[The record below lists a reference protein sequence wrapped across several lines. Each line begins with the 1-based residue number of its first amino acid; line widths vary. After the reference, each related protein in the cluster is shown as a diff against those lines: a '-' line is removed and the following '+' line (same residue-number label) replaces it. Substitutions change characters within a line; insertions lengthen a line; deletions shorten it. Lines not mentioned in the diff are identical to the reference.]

1 MWKALQQKVWQW
13 RGVMIAVPSV
23 TVVVLSIRAL
33 GLLQALE
40 FPVLDQFFLLRPQE
54 SIDPRIVIVEIN
66 EADVQKVGHWTLTDA
81 ELAGL
86 LETIKQ
92 QKPAA
97 IGLDLYRD
105 LPVEP
110 GHQTL
115 NKLFAT
121 TPNLIGV
128 QKVGSSSDSSPVN
141 PPPVLKQREQVGAN
155 DLVLDGDG
163 KVRRGLFYLE
173 DQTGENVFSFSFALA
188 VTYLQR
194 QGIEPEVTAT
204 NELKLGSAVFPAL
217 QANDGSYV
225 NAQAGGYQVLLNYR
239 GTRQR
244 FQTVTLTDV
253 LEKKIAPG
261 LMRDRIVLIGATA
274 ESLKDLFYV
283 PYSSSLSAPT
293 RMAGV
298 TIHANLISQILSAT
312 LDGRMPT
319 LRTWSEPLEGLWVL
333 AWATIGAIL
342 SWRQR
347 YSSKPGLHP
356 WNAVSVLLAAS
367 CLAAGSYAVF
377 LQSWWSP
384 AALIGGIPFF
394 SEVSSYA
401 ASLQGLWLPV
411 VPPLLALMGSSI
423 VITGYVARSAAD
435 LRRTF
440 GRYLTDEVVASLL
453 ETPSGLTLGGERRK
467 VTILISDLRGF
478 SAISER
484 LPPEQV
490 VTILNLY
497 LGVMSDT
504 ITHYNGTINEF
515 IGDGIFVMFG
525 APVYREDDSE
535 RAVACA
541 IAMQSDM
548 AEVNRQNQEQGLP
561 TIEMGIGINTGEVV
575 VGNIGSQRRA
585 KYTVIG
591 NHVNLAAR
599 IESYTVGGQI
609 LISEGTFHDAGDLVK
624 VDGHIQVEPKGIKE
638 PITLYN
644 VSGIGGRHNLFLPEE
659 KEEFVTLTA
668 AIPVRY
674 TVLEGKH
681 AVGTMFEGTL
691 VSLSA
696 KSAEL
701 RSDHFLTPLSNLK
714 LTLLVPPQGNL
725 DLDDLYAKVLN
736 RAATQ
741 PDCVRIR
748 FTGTPIHFAAL
759 SPEVSVALD
768 HLRRSP

>member
-1 MWKALQQKVWQW
+1 MWKALKQKVWQW
-13 RGVMIAVPSV
+13 RGVIIAVPSV
-23 TVVVLSIRAL
+23 TIAVLGLRSL

-40 FPVLDQFFLLRPQE
+40 FPVLDQFFLMRPQE
-54 SIDPRIVIVEIN
+54 AIDPRIVIVEIN
-66 EADVQKVGHWTLTDA
+66 EADVQKVGRWPLTDA
-81 ELAGL
+81 ELANVL
-86 LETIKQ
+86 QTIKQ

-110 GHQTL
+110 GSQTL
-115 NKLFAT
+115 TKLFET

-128 QKVGSSSDSSPVN
+128 QKVASSSDSSPVN
-141 PPPVLKQREQVGAN
+141 PPLVLKQRDQVGAN
-155 DLVLDGDG
+155 DFALDGDG

-173 DQTGENVFSFSFALA
+173 DSKGENVFSFGFMLA
-188 VTYLQR
+188 TRYLENH
-194 QGIEPEVTAT
+194 GIEPELTADQSI
-204 NELKLGSAVFPAL
+204 KLGAAVFPAL
-217 QANDGSYV
+217 DAYTGSYV
-225 NAQAGGYQVLLNYR
+225 GAQAGGYQVMLTYR
-239 GTRQR
+239 GTLQR
-244 FQTVTLTDV
+244 FHTVTLTDV
-253 LEKKIAPG
+253 LERRSPPD

-283 PYSSSLSAPT
+283 PYSSSLTAPT
-293 RMAGV
+293 RMAGI
-298 TIHANLISQILSAT
+298 TIHANFISQILSAT

-319 LRTWSEPLEGLWVL
+319 LKTWNEPLEGLWIL
-333 AWATIGAIL
+333 AWATIGAIV

-347 YSSKPGLHP
+347 YSSKPGFHP
-356 WNAVSVLLAAS
+356 WNTVSIMFAAS
-367 CLAAGSYAVF
+367 CLVSGSYVMF
-377 LQSWWSP
+377 LQGWW
-384 AALIGGIPFF
+384 I
-394 SEVSSYA
+394 
-401 ASLQGLWLPV
+401 PV
-411 VPPLLALMGSSI
+411 VPASLSLFGASI
-423 VITGYVARSAAD
+423 VITGYLAQSAAEM
-435 LRRTF
+435 RRTF

-453 ETPSGLTLGGERRK
+453 ETPGGLTLGGERRK

-504 ITHYNGTINEF
+504 VTRYSGTINEF

-525 APVYREDDSE
+525 APIYREDDSE

-541 IAMQSDM
+541 IAMQTAM
-548 AEVNRQNQEQGLP
+548 ADVNRQNQQLGLP

-591 NHVNLAAR
+591 NHVNLTAR

-609 LISEGTFHDAGDLVK
+609 LISDDTLRDVGGIIK
-624 VDGHIQVEPKGIKE
+624 VDRQIQVEPKGIKE

-644 VSGIGGRHNLFLPEE
+644 VNGIGGKHNLSLPAE
-659 KEEFVTLTA
+659 KESFITLSPE
-668 AIPVRY
+668 IPVRY

-681 AVGTMFEGTL
+681 AVGTIFEGTL
-691 VSLSA
+691 VSLSE

-714 LTLLVPPQGNL
+714 LNLLAPSQETVA
-725 DLDDLYAKVLN
+725 LDDLYAKVLDK
-736 RAATQ
+736 AATN
-741 PDCVRIR
+741 PNCVRVR
-748 FTGTPIHFAAL
+748 FTGMPIRFSGLSSEVSAAL
-759 SPEVSVALD
+759 D
-768 HLRRSP
+768 RLRQSS

>member
-1 MWKALQQKVWQW
+1 MWKTLRQKLWHW
-13 RGVMIAVPSV
+13 RGICIAVPSV
-23 TVVVLSIRAL
+23 TVVVLGLRSL

-40 FPVLDQFFLLRPQE
+40 FPVLDQFFLTRPQE
-54 SIDPRIVIVEIN
+54 AIDPRLVIVEIN
-66 EADVQKVGHWTLTDA
+66 EADVQKVGHWSLTDA

-105 LPVEP
+105 LPVAP
-110 GHQTL
+110 GRQALT
-115 NKLFAT
+115 KLFTT

-141 PPPVLKQREQVGAN
+141 PPPVLKQRDLVGAN

-173 DQTGENVFSFSFALA
+173 DQKGETVFGFGFKLAAL
-188 VTYLQR
+188 YLR
-194 QGIEPEVTAT
+194 NQGIEPELTPN
-204 NELKLGSAVFPAL
+204 NEVKLGAATFPPFS
-217 QANDGSYV
+217 ANDGSYV
-225 NAQAGGYQVLLNYR
+225 GAQAGGYQVLLNYR
-239 GTRQR
+239 STIQH
-244 FQTVTLTDV
+244 FQTVTLTEV
-253 LEKKIAPG
+253 LEKKVPPG
-261 LMRDRIVLIGATA
+261 VMRDRIVLIGATA

-283 PYSSSLSAPT
+283 PYSSSLTAPT

-298 TIHANLISQILSAT
+298 TVHANLISQILSAT
-312 LDGRMPT
+312 LDGRVPT
-319 LRTWSEPLEGLWVL
+319 LKTWSEPLEALWIL
-333 AWATIGAIL
+333 GWATMGAIL

-347 YSSKPGLHP
+347 YIGKPGVRP
-356 WNAVSVLLAAS
+356 WNTVSLLFAS
-367 CLAAGSYAVF
+367 GCLVAAGYAVF
-377 LQSWWSP
+377 LQGWW
-384 AALIGGIPFF
+384 I
-394 SEVSSYA
+394 
-401 ASLQGLWLPV
+401 PV
-411 VPPLLALMGSSI
+411 VPPFMALMGASI

-435 LRRTF
+435 MRRTF

-453 ETPSGLTLGGERRK
+453 ETPGGLTFGGERRK

-478 SAISER
+478 SAISES

-504 ITHYNGTINEF
+504 VTHYNGTINEF

-525 APVYREDDSE
+525 APIYREDDSE

-541 IAMQSDM
+541 IAMQSAM
-548 AEVNRQNQEQGLP
+548 VEVNRQNQQLALP
-561 TIEMGIGINTGEVV
+561 AIEMGIGINTGEVV

-609 LISEGTFHDAGDLVK
+609 LISEGTFHDAGPIVR

-644 VSGIGGRHNLFLPEE
+644 VSGIGGRHNLFLSKE
-659 KEEFVTLTA
+659 KEEFVTLA
-668 AIPVRY
+668 SEIPVRY

-681 AVGTMFEGTL
+681 AVGTLFEGTL
-691 VSLSA
+691 VSLSD

-714 LTLLVPPQGNL
+714 LTLLTTLQDNTEP
-725 DLDDLYAKVLN
+725 DDLYAKVLDKV
-736 RAATQ
+736 ATHA
-741 PDCVRIR
+741 DCVRIR
-748 FTGTPIHFAAL
+748 FTSTPIRLARLAPDVAAAL
-759 SPEVSVALD
+759 AQ
-768 HLRRSP
+768 HRRLP

>member
-1 MWKALQQKVWQW
+1 MWKALRHRIWQW
-13 RGVMIAVPSV
+13 RGVIIAVPSV
-23 TVVVLSIRAL
+23 TAIVLGMRAT
-33 GLLQALE
+33 GVLQALE

-66 EADVQKVGHWTLTDA
+66 EADVQKVGHWSLTDT

-110 GHQTL
+110 GRQTL
-115 NKLFAT
+115 TKLFKT

-141 PPPVLKQREQVGAN
+141 PPPLLKQQDQVGAN

-173 DQTGENVFSFSFALA
+173 DQAGETVFSFSFRLA
-188 VTYLQR
+188 ELYLKTK
-194 QGIEPEVTAT
+194 GIEPELTADET
-204 NELKLGSAVFPAL
+204 IKLGAATFPAFN
-217 QANDGSYV
+217 ANDGSYV
-225 NAQAGGYQVLLNYR
+225 GDQAGGYQVLLNYR
-239 GTRQR
+239 GTQQR
-244 FQTVTLTDV
+244 FQVVTLTEV
-253 LEKKIAPG
+253 LDKKLAPD
-261 LMRDRIVLIGATA
+261 LMRDRLVLIGATA

-283 PYSSSLSAPT
+283 PYSSSLTEPT

-298 TIHANLISQILSAT
+298 TIHANLISQMLSAA
-312 LDGRMPT
+312 LEGRIPT
-319 LRTWSEPLEGLWVL
+319 LRTWSEPLEGLWIL
-333 AWATIGAIL
+333 AWAVVGAIM

-347 YSSKPGLHP
+347 YSGKAGFHP
-356 WNAVSVLLAAS
+356 WHTVNVLLAAG
-367 CLAAGSYAVF
+367 CLVTGSYVAF
-377 LQSWWSP
+377 LQGWW
-384 AALIGGIPFF
+384 I
-394 SEVSSYA
+394 
-401 ASLQGLWLPV
+401 PV
-411 VPPLLALMGSSI
+411 VPPLLTLMGSSI

-435 LRRTF
+435 MRRTF

-453 ETPSGLTLGGERRK
+453 ETPGGLTLGGERRK

-497 LGVMSDT
+497 LGTMSDT
-504 ITHYNGTINEF
+504 ITYYNGTINEF

-525 APVYREDDSE
+525 APIFREDDSE

-541 IAMQSDM
+541 IAMQSAM
-548 AEVNRQNQEQGLP
+548 ADVNRQNQQLGLP
-561 TIEMGIGINTGEVV
+561 AIEMGIGINTGEVV

-609 LISEGTFHDAGDLVK
+609 LVSEDTYRDAGDLVK

-644 VSGIGGRHNLFLPEE
+644 VNGIRGRHNLFLPEE
-659 KEEFVTLTA
+659 NEEFITLTSE
-668 AIPVRY
+668 IPVRY

-681 AVGTMFEGTL
+681 AVGTMFEGAL
-691 VSLSA
+691 VSLSD

-701 RSDHFLTPLSNLK
+701 RSDHVLTPLSNLK
-714 LTLLVPPQGNL
+714 LNLLTPSQ
-725 DLDDLYAKVLN
+725 DTDELDDLYAKVLD
-736 RAATQ
+736 RAATN
-741 PDCVRIR
+741 PTCVRVR
-748 FTGTPIHFAAL
+748 FTGMPIRFAGLSPDVSAAL
-759 SPEVSVALD
+759 D
-768 HLRRSP
+768 RLRRSS

>member
-1 MWKALQQKVWQW
+1 MWKALRHKIWQW
-13 RGVMIAVPSV
+13 RGVIIAVPSV
-23 TVVVLSIRAL
+23 TVVVLSIRAT
-33 GLLQALE
+33 GVLQALE

-66 EADVQKVGHWTLTDA
+66 EADIQKVGHWSLTDT

-110 GHQTL
+110 GRQTL
-115 NKLFAT
+115 TKLFEI
-121 TPNLIGV
+121 TPNLVGV
-128 QKVGSSSDSSPVN
+128 QKVGSSGDSSPVN
-141 PPPVLKQREQVGAN
+141 PPPMLKQHDQVGAN

-173 DQTGENVFSFSFALA
+173 DQAGETVFSFSFKLA
-188 VTYLQR
+188 ELYLKTK
-194 QGIEPEVTAT
+194 GIEPELTADQSM
-204 NELKLGSAVFPAL
+204 KLGAAIFPAFNT
-217 QANDGSYV
+217 NDGSYV
-225 NAQAGGYQVLLNYR
+225 SAQAEGYQVLLNYR
-239 GTRQR
+239 GTRER
-244 FQTVTLTDV
+244 FQTVTLTEV
-253 LEKKIAPG
+253 LEKRIAPE

-283 PYSSSLSAPT
+283 PYSSSLTAPT

-298 TIHANLISQILSAT
+298 TIHANLISQMLSAA
-312 LDGRMPT
+312 LEGRMPT

-333 AWATIGAIL
+333 AWALVGGIM

-347 YSSKPGLHP
+347 YSGRPGFHP
-356 WNAVSVLLAAS
+356 WHTINVLLAAG
-367 CLAAGSYAVF
+367 CLVAGSYIAF
-377 LQSWWSP
+377 LQGWW
-384 AALIGGIPFF
+384 I
-394 SEVSSYA
+394 
-401 ASLQGLWLPV
+401 PV
-411 VPPLLALMGSSI
+411 VPPLLTMVGSSI

-435 LRRTF
+435 MRRTF

-453 ETPSGLTLGGERRK
+453 ETPGGLTLGGERRK

-497 LGVMSDT
+497 LGAMSDA
-504 ITHYNGTINEF
+504 ITRYNGTINEF

-525 APVYREDDSE
+525 APIYREDDSE

-541 IAMQSDM
+541 IAMQSVMCD
-548 AEVNRQNQEQGLP
+548 VNRQNQQLGLP
-561 TIEMGIGINTGEVV
+561 AIEMGIGINTGEVV

-609 LISEGTFHDAGDLVK
+609 LISEDTCRDAGEGIVK

-638 PITLYN
+638 PITLHN
-644 VSGIGGRHNLFLPEE
+644 VSGIGGKHNLYLPEE
-659 KEEFVTLTA
+659 KEAFVTLTA
-668 AIPVRY
+668 SIPVRY

-681 AVGTMFEGTL
+681 AVGTMFEGSL
-691 VSLSA
+691 VSLSD

-714 LTLLVPPQGNL
+714 LNLLNTTQKHAE
-725 DLDDLYAKVLN
+725 LDDLYAKVLDK
-736 RAATQ
+736 AATK

-748 FTGTPIHFAAL
+748 FTGMPIRFAAL
-759 SPEVSVALD
+759 APEVSAALE
-768 HLRRSP
+768 HLRRST

>member
-1 MWKALQQKVWQW
+1 MWKALKQKVWQW
-13 RGVMIAVPSV
+13 RGVIIAVPSV
-23 TVVVLSIRAL
+23 TIAVLGLRSL

-40 FPVLDQFFLLRPQE
+40 FPVLDQFFLMRPQE
-54 SIDPRIVIVEIN
+54 AIDPRIVIVEAN
-66 EADVQKVGHWTLTDA
+66 EADLQKVGHWPLTDA
-81 ELAGL
+81 ELANVL
-86 LETIKQ
+86 QTIKQ
-92 QKPAA
+92 QKPTA

-110 GHQTL
+110 GNQTL
-115 NKLFAT
+115 TKLFET

-141 PPPVLKQREQVGAN
+141 PPPILKQRDQVGAN
-155 DLVLDGDG
+155 DFVLDADG

-173 DQTGENVFSFSFALA
+173 DSKGENVFNFGFLLA
-188 VTYLQR
+188 AHYLKN
-194 QGIEPEVTAT
+194 QGIEPELTADQT
-204 NELKLGSAVFPAL
+204 IKLGTAVFPAL
-217 QANDGSYV
+217 DAHAGSYV
-225 NAQAGGYQVLLNYR
+225 GAQAGGYQVMLTYR
-239 GTRQR
+239 GTLQR

-253 LEKKIAPG
+253 LERRLPSDV
-261 LMRDRIVLIGATA
+261 MRDRIVLIGTTA

-283 PYSSSLSAPT
+283 PYSSSLTAPT

-298 TIHANLISQILSAT
+298 TIHANFISQILSAT

-319 LRTWSEPLEGLWVL
+319 LKTWNEPLEGLWIL
-333 AWATIGAIL
+333 AWATTGAIL

-347 YSSKPGLHP
+347 YSGKPGFRP
-356 WNAVSVLLAAS
+356 WNIVSIIFAAS
-367 CLAAGSYAVF
+367 CLVGGSYITF
-377 LQSWWSP
+377 LQGWW
-384 AALIGGIPFF
+384 I
-394 SEVSSYA
+394 
-401 ASLQGLWLPV
+401 PV
-411 VPPLLALMGSSI
+411 VPPILSLFGASI
-423 VITGYVARSAAD
+423 VITGYLAQSAAEM
-435 LRRTF
+435 RRTF

-453 ETPSGLTLGGERRK
+453 ETPGGLTLGGERRK

-490 VTILNLY
+490 VMILNLY

-504 ITHYNGTINEF
+504 VTRYSGTINDF
-515 IGDGIFVMFG
+515 IGDGVFVMFG
-525 APVYREDDSE
+525 APIYQEDDSE

-541 IAMQSDM
+541 IAMQTAMVD
-548 AEVNRQNQEQGLP
+548 VNRQNQQLGLP
-561 TIEMGIGINTGEVV
+561 TIEMGIGIHTGEVV

-609 LISEGTFHDAGDLVK
+609 LISDDTFRDVGDIIK
-624 VDGHIQVEPKGIKE
+624 VDRQIRVEPKGIKE

-644 VSGIGGRHNLFLPEE
+644 VNGIGGKHNLSLPAD
-659 KEEFVTLTA
+659 KELFIALTPE
-668 AIPVRY
+668 IPVQY

-681 AVGTMFEGTL
+681 AVGTIFEGTL
-691 VSLSA
+691 VSLSE

-714 LTLLVPPQGNL
+714 LNLLEPSQDAVAV
-725 DLDDLYAKVLN
+725 DDLYAKVLD
-736 RAATQ
+736 RPATH
-741 PDCVRIR
+741 PNCVRVR
-748 FTGTPIHFAAL
+748 FTGMPIRLAELLPDGSATIDAPRH
-759 SPEVSVALD
+759 S
-768 HLRRSP
+768 

>member
-1 MWKALQQKVWQW
+1 MWKAMRQKVWQW
-13 RGVMIAVPSV
+13 RGVIIAVPSV
-23 TVVVLSIRAL
+23 TLVVLSLRAL

-66 EADVQKVGHWTLTDA
+66 EADVQKVGHWSLTDA

-141 PPPVLKQREQVGAN
+141 PPPVLKQRDQVGAN

-173 DQTGENVFSFSFALA
+173 DQKGENVFSFSFALA
-188 VTYLQR
+188 VKYLQR
-194 QGIEPEVTAT
+194 QGIEPAVTAT
-204 NELKLGSAVFPAL
+204 NELKLGSTVFPAFH
-217 QANDGSYV
+217 ANDGSYV
-225 NAQAGGYQVLLNYR
+225 NAQADGYQILLNYR
-239 GTRQR
+239 GTRQH

-253 LEKKIAPG
+253 LDKKVAPG

-298 TIHANLISQILSAT
+298 TIHANLISQILSAAS
-312 LDGRMPT
+312 GERMPT

-347 YSSKPGLHP
+347 YSTKPGLHP

-367 CLAAGSYAVF
+367 CLAAGSYAAF
-377 LQSWWSP
+377 LQGW
-384 AALIGGIPFF
+384 
-394 SEVSSYA
+394 
-401 ASLQGLWLPV
+401 WLPV
-411 VPPLLALMGSSI
+411 VPPLLSLMGSSI
-423 VITGYVARSAAD
+423 AITGYVARSAAD

-504 ITHYNGTINEF
+504 ITRYSGTINEF

-535 RAVACA
+535 RAGACA
-541 IAMQSDM
+541 IAMQSAM
-548 AEVNRQNQEQGLP
+548 AEVNRQNQQQGLP
-561 TIEMGIGINTGEVV
+561 AIEMGIGINTGEVV

-644 VSGIGGRHNLFLPEE
+644 VSGIGGKHNLFLPEE

-691 VSLSA
+691 VSLSD

-701 RSDHFLTPLSNLK
+701 RSTHFLTPLSNLK

-748 FTGTPIHFAAL
+748 FTGTPIRFAAL
-759 SPEVSVALD
+759 SPEVSVTLD

>member
-1 MWKALQQKVWQW
+1 MWKALKQKVWQW
-13 RGVMIAVPSV
+13 RGIMIAVPSV
-23 TVVVLSIRAL
+23 TIVVLGLRSL

-40 FPVLDQFFLLRPQE
+40 FPVLDQFFLMRPLE
-54 SIDPRIVIVEIN
+54 AIDPRIVIVEIN
-66 EADVQKVGHWTLTDA
+66 EADLQKVGRWPLKDTQ
-81 ELAGL
+81 LASV
-86 LETIKQ
+86 LETLKQ
-92 QKPAA
+92 QQPAL

-105 LPVEP
+105 LPDET
-110 GHQTL
+110 GHQVL
-115 NKLFAT
+115 SKLFET

-128 QKVGSSSDSSPVN
+128 QKVGSSSDSSSVN
-141 PPPVLKQREQVGAN
+141 PPPLLKQRDQVGAN
-155 DLVLDGDG
+155 DFPLDADG

-173 DQTGENVFSFSFALA
+173 DSKGENVFSFGFVLA
-188 VTYLQR
+188 ARYLETK
-194 QGIEPEVTAT
+194 GIEPDLTADQSI
-204 NELKLGSAVFPAL
+204 KLGAAVFPAL
-217 QANDGSYV
+217 TANTGSYV
-225 NAQAGGYQVLLNYR
+225 GAQAEGYQVLLNYR
-239 GTRQR
+239 GSTQH

-253 LEKKIAPG
+253 LERRLPPD
-261 LMRDRIVLIGATA
+261 LMRDRIVLLGATA

-283 PYSSSLSAPT
+283 PYSSLTAPT

-298 TIHANLISQILSAT
+298 TIHANLISQILSAA
-312 LDGRMPT
+312 LNERLPT
-319 LRTWSEPLEGLWVL
+319 LKTWDEPLEGLWIL

-347 YSSKPGLHP
+347 NSSKPGFHP
-356 WNAVSVLLAAS
+356 WNTLSIVLAAS
-367 CLAAGSYAVF
+367 CLVGGSYIMF
-377 LQSWWSP
+377 LQGWW
-384 AALIGGIPFF
+384 I
-394 SEVSSYA
+394 
-401 ASLQGLWLPV
+401 PV
-411 VPPLLALMGSSI
+411 VPPILALSGAAI
-423 VITGYVARSAAD
+423 LITGYLARSASE

-453 ETPSGLTLGGERRK
+453 ETPGGLKLGGERRK

-490 VTILNLY
+490 VMILNLY

-504 ITHYNGTINEF
+504 VTRYSGTINEF

-525 APVYREDDSE
+525 APIYREDDSE

-541 IAMQSDM
+541 IAMQSAM
-548 AEVNRQNQEQGLP
+548 VEVNRQNQQLGLP
-561 TIEMGIGINTGEVV
+561 AIEMGIGINTGEVV

-599 IESYTVGGQI
+599 IESYTIGGQI
-609 LISEGTFHDAGDLVK
+609 LISDDTFRDVGTIVQ
-624 VDGHIQVEPKGIKE
+624 VNGHIQVEPKGIKE

-644 VSGIGGRHNLFLPEE
+644 VNGIGGKHSLFLPED
-659 KEEFVTLTA
+659 KESFVTLTS

-681 AVGTMFEGTL
+681 AVGTMFEGML
-691 VSLSA
+691 VSLSD

-701 RSDHFLTPLSNLK
+701 RSHHFLPPLSNLK
-714 LTLLVPPQGNL
+714 LNLLAPTPDGAAP
-725 DLDDLYAKVLN
+725 DDLYAKVLN

-748 FTGTPIHFAAL
+748 FTGMPLPLTAL
-759 SPEVSVALD
+759 VPTAFTESD
-768 HLRRSP
+768 RQG

>member
-1 MWKALQQKVWQW
+1 MWKALKQKVWQW
-13 RGVMIAVPSV
+13 RGVIIAVPSV
-23 TVVVLSIRAL
+23 TIAVLGLRSL

-40 FPVLDQFFLLRPQE
+40 FPVLDQFFLMRPQE
-54 SIDPRIVIVEIN
+54 AIDPRIVIVEIN
-66 EADVQKVGHWTLTDA
+66 EADVQKVGRWPLTDA
-81 ELAGL
+81 ELANVL
-86 LETIKQ
+86 QTIKQ

-110 GHQTL
+110 GSQTL
-115 NKLFAT
+115 TKLFET

-128 QKVGSSSDSSPVN
+128 QKVASSSDSSPVN
-141 PPPVLKQREQVGAN
+141 PPPVLKQRDQVGAN
-155 DLVLDGDG
+155 DFALDGDG

-173 DQTGENVFSFSFALA
+173 DSKGENVFSFGFMLA
-188 VTYLQR
+188 TRYLENH
-194 QGIEPEVTAT
+194 GIEPELTADQSI
-204 NELKLGSAVFPAL
+204 KLGAAVFPAL
-217 QANDGSYV
+217 DAYTGSYV
-225 NAQAGGYQVLLNYR
+225 GAQAGGYQVMLTYR
-239 GTRQR
+239 GTLQR
-244 FQTVTLTDV
+244 FHTVTLTDV
-253 LEKKIAPG
+253 LERRSPPD

-283 PYSSSLSAPT
+283 PYSSSLTAPT
-293 RMAGV
+293 RMAGI
-298 TIHANLISQILSAT
+298 TIHANFISQILSAT

-319 LRTWSEPLEGLWVL
+319 LKTWNEPLEGLWIL
-333 AWATIGAIL
+333 AWATIGAIV

-347 YSSKPGLHP
+347 YSSKPGFHP
-356 WNAVSVLLAAS
+356 WNTVSIMFAAS
-367 CLAAGSYAVF
+367 CLVSGSYVMF
-377 LQSWWSP
+377 LQGWW
-384 AALIGGIPFF
+384 I
-394 SEVSSYA
+394 
-401 ASLQGLWLPV
+401 PV
-411 VPPLLALMGSSI
+411 VPASLSLFGASI
-423 VITGYVARSAAD
+423 VITGYLAQSAAEM
-435 LRRTF
+435 RRTF

-453 ETPSGLTLGGERRK
+453 ETPGGLTLGGERRK

-504 ITHYNGTINEF
+504 VTRYSGTINEF

-525 APVYREDDSE
+525 APIYREDDSE

-541 IAMQSDM
+541 IAMQTAM
-548 AEVNRQNQEQGLP
+548 ADVNRQNQQLGLP

-591 NHVNLAAR
+591 NHVNLTAR

-609 LISEGTFHDAGDLVK
+609 LISDDTLRDVGGIIK
-624 VDGHIQVEPKGIKE
+624 VDRQIQVEPKGIKE

-644 VSGIGGRHNLFLPEE
+644 VNGIGGKHNLSLPAEKESFITLLPE
-659 KEEFVTLTA
+659 
-668 AIPVRY
+668 IPVRY

-681 AVGTMFEGTL
+681 AVGTIFEGTL
-691 VSLSA
+691 VSLSE

-714 LTLLVPPQGNL
+714 LNLLAPSQETVA
-725 DLDDLYAKVLN
+725 LDDLYAKVLDK
-736 RAATQ
+736 AATN
-741 PDCVRIR
+741 PNCVRVR
-748 FTGTPIHFAAL
+748 FTGMPIRFSGLSSEVSAAL
-759 SPEVSVALD
+759 D
-768 HLRRSP
+768 RLRQSS

>member
-1 MWKALQQKVWQW
+1 MWKVLKQKVWQW
-13 RGVMIAVPSV
+13 RSIIIAVPSV
-23 TVVVLSIRAL
+23 TIAVLGLRSL

-54 SIDPRIVIVEIN
+54 AIDPRLVIVEIN
-66 EADVQKVGHWTLTDA
+66 EADVQKVGRWPLADA
-81 ELAGL
+81 ELADVL
-86 LETIKQ
+86 QTIKQ

-110 GHQTL
+110 GNQVLT
-115 NKLFAT
+115 KLFET

-141 PPPVLKQREQVGAN
+141 PPPILKQRDQVGAN
-155 DLVLDGDG
+155 DFALDADG

-173 DQTGENVFSFSFALA
+173 DSKGENVFSFGFMLA
-188 VTYLQR
+188 TRYLENN
-194 QGIEPEVTAT
+194 GIEPELTADQRI
-204 NELKLGSAVFPAL
+204 KLGAAVFPAL
-217 QANDGSYV
+217 DAHTGSYV
-225 NAQAGGYQVLLNYR
+225 GAQAGGYQVMLTYR
-239 GTRQR
+239 GTLQR

-253 LEKKIAPG
+253 LERRLPSD
-261 LMRDRIVLIGATA
+261 LMRDRIVLIGSTA

-283 PYSSSLSAPT
+283 PYSSSLTAPT

-298 TIHANLISQILSAT
+298 TIHANFISQILSAT

-319 LRTWSEPLEGLWVL
+319 LKTWDKPLEGLWIL
-333 AWATIGAIL
+333 AWATIGAIV

-347 YSSKPGLHP
+347 YNGKPGFHP
-356 WNAVSVLLAAS
+356 WNTVSIVFAAS
-367 CLAAGSYAVF
+367 CLVGGSYVMF
-377 LQSWWSP
+377 LQGWW
-384 AALIGGIPFF
+384 I
-394 SEVSSYA
+394 
-401 ASLQGLWLPV
+401 PV
-411 VPPLLALMGSSI
+411 VPPILSLFGASI
-423 VITGYVARSAAD
+423 VITGYLAQSAAEM
-435 LRRTF
+435 RRTF
-440 GRYLTDEVVASLL
+440 GRYLSDEVVASLL
-453 ETPSGLTLGGERRK
+453 ETPGGLTLGGERRK

-490 VTILNLY
+490 VMILNLY

-504 ITHYNGTINEF
+504 VTRYSGTINEF

-525 APVYREDDSE
+525 APIYREDDSE

-541 IAMQSDM
+541 IAMQTAM
-548 AEVNRQNQEQGLP
+548 ADVNQQNQQLGLP
-561 TIEMGIGINTGEVV
+561 AIEMGIGINTGEVV

-591 NHVNLAAR
+591 NHVNLTAR

-609 LISEGTFHDAGDLVK
+609 LISDDTLRDVGDIIK
-624 VDGHIQVEPKGIKE
+624 VDRQIQVEPKGIKE

-644 VSGIGGRHNLFLPEE
+644 VNGIEGKHNLSLPEE
-659 KEEFVTLTA
+659 KESFITLSPE
-668 AIPVRY
+668 IPVRY

-681 AVGTMFEGTL
+681 AVGTIFEGTL
-691 VSLSA
+691 VSLSE

-701 RSDHFLTPLSNLK
+701 RSDHFLTSLSNLK
-714 LTLLVPPQGNL
+714 LNLLMPFEDAVA
-725 DLDDLYAKVLN
+725 LDDFYAKVLD
-736 RAATQ
+736 RPATN
-741 PDCVRIR
+741 PNCIRVR
-748 FTGTPIHFAAL
+748 FTGMPIRLTGLLPDGAAAIDAPRQ
-759 SPEVSVALD
+759 SS
-768 HLRRSP
+768 

>member
-1 MWKALQQKVWQW
+1 MI
-13 RGVMIAVPSV
+13 IAVPSV
-23 TVVVLSIRAL
+23 TFVVLGLRSL

-54 SIDPRIVIVEIN
+54 AIDPRIVIVEIN
-66 EADVQKVGHWTLTDA
+66 EADVQKVGHWSLTDA

-110 GHQTL
+110 GGQTL
-115 NKLFAT
+115 ANLFAT

-128 QKVGSSSDSSPVN
+128 QKVGSSSDSSPVK
-141 PPPVLKQREQVGAN
+141 PPPALKQRDQVGAN
-155 DLVLDGDG
+155 DFALDGDG
-163 KVRRGLFYLE
+163 KIRRGLFYLE
-173 DQTGENVFSFSFALA
+173 DEQGENVFSFGFTLAAL
-188 VTYLQR
+188 YLKEN
-194 QGIEPEVTAT
+194 GIEPEMTADQT
-204 NELKLGSAVFPAL
+204 IKLGAAIFPPL
-217 QANDGSYV
+217 TANTGSYV
-225 NAQAGGYQVLLNYR
+225 GAQAGGYQVMLNYR
-239 GTRQR
+239 GTMQR
-244 FQTVTLTDV
+244 FQTITLTEV
-253 LEKKIAPG
+253 LERKVPSD

-283 PYSSSLSAPT
+283 PYSSSLTAPT

-298 TIHANLISQILSAT
+298 TIHANLISQILSAA
-312 LDGRMPT
+312 LDERMPT
-319 LRTWSEPLEGLWVL
+319 LKTWSEPLEGLWIL
-333 AWATIGAIL
+333 GWATVGAIL

-347 YSSKPGLHP
+347 YMGRPGIRP
-356 WNAVSVLLAAS
+356 WNTVSVLFAS
-367 CLAAGSYAVF
+367 GCLVTGGYIAF
-377 LQSWWSP
+377 LQGW
-384 AALIGGIPFF
+384 
-394 SEVSSYA
+394 
-401 ASLQGLWLPV
+401 WLPV
-411 VPPLLALMGSSI
+411 VPPFLALMGSAI
-423 VITGYVARSAAD
+423 VITGYVARSAAEM
-435 LRRTF
+435 RRTF
-440 GRYLTDEVVASLL
+440 GRYLSDEVVASLL

-497 LGVMSDT
+497 LGMMSDT
-504 ITHYNGTINEF
+504 VNRYNGTINEF
-515 IGDGIFVMFG
+515 IGDGVFVMFG
-525 APVYREDDSE
+525 APIYREDDSE

-541 IAMQSDM
+541 IAMQSAM
-548 AEVNRQNQEQGLP
+548 AEVNQQNQQLGLP
-561 TIEMGIGINTGEVV
+561 AIEMGIGINTGEVV

-609 LISEGTFHDAGDLVK
+609 LISDGTFRDAGNIVN
-624 VDGHIQVEPKGIKE
+624 VDRHIQVEPKGIKD
-638 PITLYN
+638 PVTLHN
-644 VSGIGGRHNLFLPEE
+644 VNGIGGKHNLSLPEE
-659 KEEFVTLTA
+659 KEAFVMLTSE
-668 AIPVRY
+668 IPVRY

-681 AVGTMFEGTL
+681 AVGTLFEGTL
-691 VSLSA
+691 VSLSD

-714 LTLLVPPQGNL
+714 LNLLTPSQAAAE
-725 DLDDLYAKVLN
+725 LDDLYAKVLN
-736 RAATQ
+736 RAATN

-748 FTGTPIHFAAL
+748 FTGTPIRFAGLA
-759 SPEVSVALD
+759 PEVSAALD
-768 HLRRSP
+768 RLRRSA

>member
-1 MWKALQQKVWQW
+1 MWKALRHKIWQW
-13 RGVMIAVPSV
+13 RGVIIAVPSV
-23 TVVVLSIRAL
+23 TVMILGIRAT
-33 GLLQALE
+33 GVLQALE
-40 FPVLDQFFLLRPQE
+40 FPVLDQFFLLRPQAP
-54 SIDPRIVIVEIN
+54 IDPRIVIVEIN
-66 EADVQKVGHWTLTDA
+66 EADVQKVGHWSLTDT

-110 GHQTL
+110 GGQALT
-115 NKLFAT
+115 KLFET

-128 QKVGSSSDSSPVN
+128 QKVGSSSDSSSVN
-141 PPPVLKQREQVGAN
+141 PPPVLKQQDQVGAN
-155 DLVLDGDG
+155 DLVLDADG

-173 DQTGENVFSFSFALA
+173 DQTGETVLSFSFKLA
-188 VTYLQR
+188 EQYLKTK
-194 QGIEPEVTAT
+194 GIEPELTADQT
-204 NELKLGSAVFPAL
+204 MKLGSAVFPAFS
-217 QANDGSYV
+217 ANDSSYV
-225 NAQAGGYQVLLNYR
+225 GAQAGGYQVLLNYR
-239 GTRQR
+239 GTLHQ
-244 FQTVTLTDV
+244 FQTVTLTEV
-253 LEKKIAPG
+253 LERTIAPG
-261 LMRDRIVLIGATA
+261 LMRDRIVLIGSTA

-283 PYSSSLSAPT
+283 PYSSSLTAPT

-298 TIHANLISQILSAT
+298 TIHANLISQMLSGA

-319 LRTWSEPLEGLWVL
+319 IRTWSEPLGGLWIL
-333 AWATIGAIL
+333 AWAMVGGIM

-347 YSSKPGLHP
+347 YSGRPGFHP
-356 WNAVSVLLAAS
+356 WHTVNVF
-367 CLAAGSYAVF
+367 LAAGCLVAGSYIAF
-377 LQSWWSP
+377 LQGWW
-384 AALIGGIPFF
+384 I
-394 SEVSSYA
+394 
-401 ASLQGLWLPV
+401 PV
-411 VPPLLALMGSSI
+411 VPPLLTLMGSSI

-435 LRRTF
+435 MRRTF

-453 ETPSGLTLGGERRK
+453 ETPGGLTLGGERRK
-467 VTILISDLRGF
+467 VSILISDLRGF

-497 LGVMSDT
+497 LGAMSDT
-504 ITHYNGTINEF
+504 VTRYNGTINEF

-525 APVYREDDSE
+525 APIFREDDSE

-541 IAMQSDM
+541 IAMQSAM
-548 AEVNRQNQEQGLP
+548 ADVNRQNQQLGLP
-561 TIEMGIGINTGEVV
+561 AIEMGIGINTGEVV

-609 LISEGTFHDAGDLVK
+609 LISEDTFRDAGDIVK

-638 PITLYN
+638 PITLHN
-644 VSGIGGRHNLFLPEE
+644 ISGIGGKHQLFLPEE
-659 KEEFVTLTA
+659 KEEFITLTSE
-668 AIPVRY
+668 IPVRY

-691 VSLSA
+691 VSLSD

-701 RSDHFLTPLSNLK
+701 RSDHVLTPLSNLK
-714 LTLLVPPQGNL
+714 LNLLTNIHDTGEL
-725 DLDDLYAKVLN
+725 DGLYAKVLDK
-736 RAATQ
+736 AATN
-741 PDCVRIR
+741 PTCVRVR
-748 FTGTPIHFAAL
+748 FTGMPIRFAGLSPDVAAAL
-759 SPEVSVALD
+759 D
-768 HLRRSP
+768 RLRRSS

>member
-1 MWKALQQKVWQW
+1 MWKALKDRIWQW
-13 RGVMIAVPSV
+13 RGVIVAVPSV
-23 TVVVLSIRAL
+23 TVIVLGIRAT
-33 GLLQALE
+33 GVLQALE

-54 SIDPRIVIVEIN
+54 TIDPRIVIVEIN
-66 EADVQKVGHWTLTDA
+66 EADVQKVGHWSLTDA

-110 GHQTL
+110 GHPTL
-115 NKLFAT
+115 TNLFKT
-121 TPNLIGV
+121 TPHLIGV

-141 PPPVLKQREQVGAN
+141 PPAVLKQRDQVGAN

-173 DQTGENVFSFSFALA
+173 DQAGDTVFSFSFKLAAL
-188 VTYLQR
+188 YLKTK
-194 QGIEPEVTAT
+194 GIEPDLTADET
-204 NELKLGSAVFPAL
+204 IKLGAATFPAFS
-217 QANDGSYV
+217 ANDGSYV
-225 NAQAGGYQVLLNYR
+225 GDQAGGYQVLLNYR
-239 GTRQR
+239 GTRQQ
-244 FQTVTLTDV
+244 FQTVTLTEV
-253 LEKKIAPG
+253 LDKNIAPE

-283 PYSSSLSAPT
+283 PYSSSLTEPT

-298 TIHANLISQILSAT
+298 TIHANLISQMLSAA
-312 LDGRMPT
+312 LDGRMST
-319 LRTWSEPLEGLWVL
+319 LRTWSEPQEGLWIL
-333 AWATIGAIL
+333 AWAMVGGIM

-347 YSSKPGLHP
+347 YSGKPGFHP
-356 WNAVSVLLAAS
+356 WHTVNVLLAAG
-367 CLAAGSYAVF
+367 CLVAGSYIVF
-377 LQSWWSP
+377 LRGWW
-384 AALIGGIPFF
+384 I
-394 SEVSSYA
+394 
-401 ASLQGLWLPV
+401 PV
-411 VPPLLALMGSSI
+411 VPPLLTLMGSSI

-435 LRRTF
+435 MRRTF

-453 ETPSGLTLGGERRK
+453 ETPGGLTLGGERRK

-497 LGVMSDT
+497 LGIMSDT
-504 ITHYNGTINEF
+504 ITRYSGTINEF

-525 APVYREDDSE
+525 APIYREDDSE

-541 IAMQSDM
+541 IAMQSAM
-548 AEVNRQNQEQGLP
+548 AEVNRQNQQLGLP
-561 TIEMGIGINTGEVV
+561 AIEMGIGINTGEVV

-609 LISEGTFHDAGDLVK
+609 LVSEDTYRDAGEIVTI
-624 VDGHIQVEPKGIKE
+624 DGQIQVEPKGIKE

-644 VSGIGGRHNLFLPEE
+644 VNGIRGKHNLFLPEE
-659 KEEFVTLTA
+659 NEEFITLTSQ
-668 AIPVRY
+668 IPVRY

-681 AVGTMFEGTL
+681 AVGTMFEGVL
-691 VSLSA
+691 VSLSD

-701 RSDHFLTPLSNLK
+701 RSDHVLTPLSNLK
-714 LTLLVPPQGNL
+714 LNLLTHNQSS
-725 DLDDLYAKVLN
+725 DELDDLYAKVLD
-736 RAATQ
+736 RAATD
-741 PDCVRIR
+741 PTCVRVR
-748 FTGTPIHFAAL
+748 FTGMPIRFAGLSPDVSAAL
-759 SPEVSVALD
+759 D
-768 HLRRSP
+768 RLRRTS

>member
-1 MWKALQQKVWQW
+1 MWKTLRQKVWYW
-13 RGVMIAVPSV
+13 RGMIIAVPSV
-23 TVVVLSIRAL
+23 TAVLLGLRAL

-40 FPVLDQFFLLRPQE
+40 FPVLDQFLLMRPQE
-54 SIDPRIVIVEIN
+54 AIDSRLVIVEIN
-66 EADVQKVGHWTLTDA
+66 EADVQKVGHWSLTDA
-81 ELAGL
+81 ELARV

-110 GHQTL
+110 GRQTL
-115 NKLFAT
+115 TKLFTT

-128 QKVGSSSDSSPVN
+128 QKVASNSDSSPVN
-141 PPPVLKQREQVGAN
+141 PPPVLKQRDQVGAN
-155 DLVLDGDG
+155 DLPLDGDG

-173 DQTGENVFSFSFALA
+173 DQKDETVFSFGFKLA
-188 VTYLQR
+188 ELYLKKK
-194 QGIEPEVTAT
+194 GIEPELTPN
-204 NELKLGSAVFPAL
+204 NEIKLGAAVFPTFN
-217 QANDGSYV
+217 ANDGSYV
-225 NAQAGGYQVLLNYR
+225 GAEAGGYQVMLNYR
-239 GTRQR
+239 GTRQQ
-244 FQTVTLTDV
+244 FQTITLTDV
-253 LEKKIAPG
+253 LEQKVPPN

-283 PYSSSLSAPT
+283 PYSSSLTAPK

-298 TIHANLISQILSAT
+298 IIHANLISQILSAT
-312 LDGRMPT
+312 LDERMPT
-319 LRTWSEPLEGLWVL
+319 LRTWSEPLEALWIL
-333 AWATIGAIL
+333 GWATVGAIL

-347 YSSKPGLHP
+347 YIGKPGIRP
-356 WNAVSVLLAAS
+356 WNTVSVLVAGI
-367 CLAAGSYAVF
+367 CLVTASYATF
-377 LQSWWSP
+377 LQGWW
-384 AALIGGIPFF
+384 I
-394 SEVSSYA
+394 
-401 ASLQGLWLPV
+401 PV
-411 VPPLLALMGSSI
+411 VPPFMALMGASI
-423 VITGYVARSAAD
+423 VITGYVARSAAEM
-435 LRRTF
+435 RRTF

-478 SAISER
+478 SAISESR
-484 LPPEQV
+484 PPEQV

-497 LGVMSDT
+497 LGMMSDT
-504 ITHYNGTINEF
+504 VTRYNGTINEF

-525 APVYREDDSE
+525 APIYREDDSE

-541 IAMQSDM
+541 IAMQSAM
-548 AEVNRQNQEQGLP
+548 AEVNRQNQQLGLP
-561 TIEMGIGINTGEVV
+561 AIEMGIGINTGEVV

-609 LISEGTFHDAGDLVK
+609 LISEGTFHDAGDLVQ

-638 PITLYN
+638 PIKLYN
-644 VSGIGGRHNLFLPEE
+644 VSGIGGKHNLFLPEE
-659 KEEFVTLTA
+659 KEEFVTLA
-668 AIPVRY
+668 SAIPVRY

-681 AVGTMFEGTL
+681 AVGTLFEGTL
-691 VSLSA
+691 VSLSD

-714 LTLLVPPQGNL
+714 LNLPDLLQS
-725 DLDDLYAKVLN
+725 DTELDDLYAKVLDK
-736 RAATQ
+736 AATN
-741 PDCVRIR
+741 PNCVRIR
-748 FTGTPIHFAAL
+748 FTGMPIRFAGLA
-759 SPEVSVALD
+759 PEVSAALD
-768 HLRRSP
+768 QLRRST

>member
-1 MWKALQQKVWQW
+1 MWKLLRQKIWHW
-13 RGVMIAVPSV
+13 RGICIAVPSV
-23 TVVVLSIRAL
+23 TAVVLGLRSL

-54 SIDPRIVIVEIN
+54 AIDTRLVIVEIN
-66 EADVQKVGHWTLTDA
+66 EADVQKVGHWSLTDA
-81 ELAGL
+81 ELAEL

-92 QKPAA
+92 QKPAS

-110 GHQTL
+110 GGQTL
-115 NKLFAT
+115 TALFTT

-128 QKVGSSSDSSPVN
+128 QKVGSNSDSSPVK
-141 PPPVLKQREQVGAN
+141 PPPALKQRDQVGAN
-155 DLVLDGDG
+155 DLPLDGDG

-173 DQTGENVFSFSFALA
+173 DEKGENVFSFGFALA
-188 VTYLQR
+188 TSYLKAK
-194 QGIEPEVTAT
+194 GIEPELTPT
-204 NELKLGSAVFPAL
+204 NELKLGGAVFPTFS
-217 QANDGSYV
+217 ANDGSYV
-225 NAQAGGYQVLLNYR
+225 RAEAGGYQVLLNYR
-239 GTRQR
+239 GTREH
-244 FQTVTLTDV
+244 FQTVALTDV
-253 LEKKIAPG
+253 LEHKVPPE
-261 LMRDRIVLIGATA
+261 LMRDRIVLIGSTA

-283 PYSSSLSAPT
+283 PYSSSLTAPT

-298 TIHANLISQILSAT
+298 TIHANLISQILSAA

-319 LRTWSEPLEGLWVL
+319 LKTWSDLLEGLWIL
-333 AWATIGAIL
+333 GWATLGAIL

-347 YSSKPGLHP
+347 YIGKPSLRP
-356 WNAVSVLLAAS
+356 WNTVSVLFAGS
-367 CLAAGSYAVF
+367 CLVVGSYIAF
-377 LQSWWSP
+377 LQGWW
-384 AALIGGIPFF
+384 I
-394 SEVSSYA
+394 
-401 ASLQGLWLPV
+401 PV
-411 VPPLLALMGSSI
+411 VPSFMALMGASI
-423 VITGYVARSAAD
+423 VITGYVARSAAEM
-435 LRRTF
+435 RRTF
-440 GRYLTDEVVASLL
+440 GRYLTDEVVVSLL
-453 ETPSGLTLGGERRK
+453 ETPGGLTLGGERRK

-478 SAISER
+478 SAISES

-497 LGVMSDT
+497 LGMMSDT
-504 ITHYNGTINEF
+504 VTHYNGTINEF

-541 IAMQSDM
+541 IAMQAAM
-548 AEVNRQNQEQGLP
+548 TEVNRQNQELGLP

-609 LISEGTFHDAGDLVK
+609 LISEGTFHDAGDSVQ
-624 VDGHIQVEPKGIKE
+624 VDRHIQVEPKGIKE

-644 VSGIGGRHNLFLPEE
+644 VSGISGKHNLFLPEE
-659 KEEFVTLTA
+659 TEEFVTLTVE
-668 AIPVRY
+668 IPVRY

-681 AVGTMFEGTL
+681 AVGTLFKGTL

-714 LTLLVPPQGNL
+714 LNLLMPSQNEAE
-725 DLDDLYAKVLN
+725 LDDLYAKVLDKG
-736 RAATQ
+736 ATS
-741 PDCVRIR
+741 PNCVRIR
-748 FTGTPIHFAAL
+748 FTGTPIRFAGLAPEETAAL
-759 SPEVSVALD
+759 D
-768 HLRRSP
+768 RLRRSA